1 MKVYKTA
8 GTQAGNTQKQHAT
21 YYGARSNEF
30 GYANYEILLTGP
42 GNLVAL
48 PKDKMD
54 TPVDDQ
60 PNYLHLDVE
69 Q

>member
-1 MKVYKTA
+1 MKVYKAA
-8 GTQAGNTQKQHAT
+8 GTHAGNTQKQHAT

-30 GYANYEILLTGP
+30 GYANYEILLSGP
-42 GNLVAL
+42 GNLVEL

-54 TPVDDQ
+54 IPIGDQ
-60 PNYLHLDVE
+60 PKYLHLDVE